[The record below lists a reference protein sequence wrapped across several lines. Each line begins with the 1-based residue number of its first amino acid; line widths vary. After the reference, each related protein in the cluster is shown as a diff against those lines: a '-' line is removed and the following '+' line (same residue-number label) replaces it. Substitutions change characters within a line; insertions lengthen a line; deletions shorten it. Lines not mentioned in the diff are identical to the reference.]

1 VSWAMG
7 MRILL
12 FAGKGGVGKTSVA
25 AGTGILLAE
34 RGLKTLVMSL
44 DPAHSLSDAF
54 DLDRRL
60 MDVNKGR
67 PFAVADRLWIQELD
81 VHEEIQKHWGEVYRY
96 LSLLL
101 NVSGLDEVLAEE
113 LAVLPGMEEVS
124 ALLHVNRY
132 AREKAY
138 DVLILDCAP
147 TAESIR
153 FVSVPK
159 ALEWYMEKIFRME
172 RNLFRAARPVVRRIS
187 DVPLPEDAYFASIER
202 LFQKL
207 RGVGAILTD
216 PETTSVRLVTN
227 LEKMVIRETQRS
239 FMFFSLHQLGI
250 DAVIVN
256 RVLTEGAESA
266 FLKALIHQ
274 QQSYLDLVT
283 SAFRPIPVFTAPYFE
298 HETLGYERLKKLA
311 RALYGDT
318 PPHGILYRHQPVKFL
333 SENGHHRILVHFPFV
348 SRDEISLHKVGDE
361 LVIRMGAFKKNL
373 VLPRAFARLKPEKA
387 RLEED
392 TLTISFGGDHE
403 PA

>member
-1 VSWAMG
+1 
-7 MRILL
+7 MRIVL

-25 AGTGILLAE
+25 AGTGVLLAE

-60 MDVNKGR
+60 MDVNRGQ
-67 PFAVADRLWIQELD
+67 PVAVADNLWIQELD
-81 VHEEIQKHWGEVYRY
+81 VHEEIQKHWGEVHHY

-101 NVSGLDEVLAEE
+101 NISGLDSVLAEE

-124 ALLHVNRY
+124 ALLYVNRY
-132 AREKAY
+132 AKDEAY

-172 RNLFRAARPVVRRIS
+172 RNLFRMARPVVRRFS

-202 LFQKL
+202 LFERL
-207 RGVGAILTD
+207 RGVDALLTD
-216 PETTSVRLVTN
+216 TQRTSVRLVTN

-250 DAVIVN
+250 DAIVVN
-256 RVLTEGAESA
+256 RVLAEDSRDP
-266 FLKALIHQ
+266 FLKALLEQ
-274 QQSYLDLVT
+274 QRSYLQLVT
-283 SAFRPIPVFTAPYFE
+283 SSFDPIPVLTAPYYE
-298 HETLGYERLKKLA
+298 HETLGYARLKALGQ
-311 RALYGDT
+311 ALYGDT
-318 PPHGILYRHQPVKFL
+318 PPHHIFYHHQPVSFV
-333 SENGHHRILVHFPFV
+333 SENGSHMVRIHFPFI
-348 SRDEISLHKVGDE
+348 SREEISLSKVGDE
-361 LVIRMGAFKKNL
+361 LIIRMGAFKKNL
-373 VLPRAFARLKPEKA
+373 VLPRAFARLQPQKA
-387 RLEED
+387 RLEHEM
-392 TLTISFGGDHE
+392 LTITFGGGHE
-403 PA
+403 PT

>member
-1 VSWAMG
+1 

-25 AGTGILLAE
+25 AATGVLLAE

-60 MDVNKGR
+60 MDVNRGH
-67 PFAVADRLWIQELD
+67 PVEVAERLWIQELD
-81 VHEEIQKHWGEVYRY
+81 VHEEIQKHWGEVHRY

-101 NVSGLDEVLAEE
+101 NISGLDQVLAEE

-124 ALLHVNRY
+124 ALLYVNRY
-132 AREKAY
+132 ARDKTY

-159 ALEWYMEKIFRME
+159 ALEWYMEKIFRVE
-172 RNLFRAARPVVRRIS
+172 RNLFRMARPVVHRFS

-202 LFQKL
+202 LFQRL
-207 RGVGAILTD
+207 RGVDAILTD
-216 PETTSVRLVTN
+216 TQTTSVRLVTN

-250 DAVIVN
+250 DAIVIN
-256 RVLTEGAESA
+256 RVLSEDSRDP
-266 FLKALIHQ
+266 FLKALLKQ
-274 QQSYLDLVT
+274 QHAYLKLVT
-283 SAFRPIPVFTAPYFE
+283 TAFQPIPLLKAPYYE
-298 HETLGYERLKKLA
+298 RETLGYERLKTLGQA
-311 RALYGDT
+311 IYGET
-318 PPHGILYRHQPVKFL
+318 PPHQILYRHQPISFL
-333 SENGHHRILVHFPFV
+333 AENGCHMVRLHFPFV
-348 SRDEISLHKVGDE
+348 SREELALSKVGDE
-361 LVIRMGAFKKNL
+361 LIIRMGAFKKNL
-373 VLPRAFARLKPEKA
+373 VLPRAFAKLHPEKA
-387 RLEED
+387 RLEHE
-392 TLTISFGGDHE
+392 TLTITFGGAHE

>member
-1 VSWAMG
+1 
-7 MRILL
+7 MRLLL

-25 AGTGILLAE
+25 AATGVLLAE

-60 MDVNKGR
+60 MDVNRGQ
-67 PFAVADRLWIQELD
+67 PVEISDQLWIQELD
-81 VHEEIQKHWGEVYRY
+81 VHEEIQKHWGEVHQY

-101 NVSGLDEVLAEE
+101 NISGLDQVLAEE

-124 ALLHVNRY
+124 ALLYVNRY
-132 AREKAY
+132 VRDQTY

-172 RNLFRAARPVVRRIS
+172 RNLFRVARPVVRRFS

-202 LFQKL
+202 LFQRL
-207 RGVGAILTD
+207 RGVDAILTD
-216 PETTSVRLVTN
+216 TQTTSVRLVTN

-250 DAVIVN
+250 DAIIIN
-256 RVLTEGAESA
+256 RLLNEISSDP
-266 FLKALIHQ
+266 FLQALSQQ
-274 QQSYLDLVT
+274 QQSYLKLVT
-283 SAFRPIPVFTAPYFE
+283 TAFQPIPLLTAPYYE
-298 HETLGYERLKKLA
+298 QETLGYERLKALGE
-311 RALYGDT
+311 ALYGET
-318 PPHGILYRHQPVKFL
+318 PPHEILYHHQPVSFL
-333 SENGHHRILVHFPFV
+333 AENGCHMVRIHFPFV
-348 SRDEISLHKVGDE
+348 SREEISLSKIGDE
-361 LVIRMGAFKKNL
+361 LIIRMGAFKKNL
-373 VLPRAFARLKPEKA
+373 VLPRAFARLQPEKA
-387 RLEED
+387 RLENE
-392 TLTISFGGDHE
+392 TLTVTFGGGHE

>member
-1 VSWAMG
+1 

-54 DLDRRL
+54 DLDKRL
-60 MDVNKGR
+60 MDVNRGR
-67 PFAVADRLWIQELD
+67 PVAVADRLWIQELD
-81 VHEEIQKHWGEVYRY
+81 VHEEIEKHWGEVHQY

-101 NVSGLDEVLAEE
+101 NVSGLDQVLAEE
-113 LAVLPGMEEVS
+113 LAILPGMEEVS

-132 AREKAY
+132 ARDRAY

-172 RNLFRAARPVVRRIS
+172 RTLFRVARPMVRRVS
-187 DVPLPEDAYFASIER
+187 DVPLPEDAYFESIQR
-202 LFQKL
+202 LFHRL
-207 RGVGAILTD
+207 RGVDTLLSD
-216 PETTSVRLVTN
+216 SRTTSVRLVTN

-239 FMFFSLHQLGI
+239 FMFFSLHQLNI
-250 DAVIVN
+250 DAIMVN
-256 RVLTEGAESA
+256 RVLHQESDDP
-266 FLKALIHQ
+266 FVKSWVEQ
-274 QQSYLDLVT
+274 QRSNLQLVT
-283 SAFRPIPVFTAPYFE
+283 AAFQPLPVLQAPYYE
-298 HETLGYERLKKLA
+298 RETLGYERLKALA
-311 RALYGDT
+311 RAIYGDT
-318 PPHGILYRHQPVKFL
+318 PPHHALYRHQPV
-333 SENGHHRILVHFPFV
+333 SYAYEDGRPRVHIHFPFV
-348 SRDEISLHKVGDE
+348 SRHEIQLTKVGDE
-361 LVIRMGAFKKNL
+361 LIIRMGAFKKKL
-373 VLPRAFARLKPEKA
+373 VLPRAFARLEPEKA

-392 TLTISFGGDHE
+392 TLTITFGGDHG
-403 PA
+403 P